1 MIPTHSAQYPRTSW
15 LTLGRTLATSTWALA
30 LLSVASLNPLPVLA
44 DENPSIRFDHVIDR
58 VDRLEFYRMDD
69 FGPPGSAC
77 HECSTTQHVNCNA
90 SCYAEIPSLSLICS
104 QRIRGISIGPFDRA
118 ERGRIL
124 DELFR
129 TDAIKISTDLGEES
143 LDAPSISS
151 ESGDQDEDYAIDI
164 KGLEG
169 FKNSLIRA
177 SSSDKEEFTVQVGTE
192 DFIVPLTPKIRD
204 GLHRFI
210 RQCPD

>member
-1 MIPTHSAQYPRTSW
+1 MISTHSALHPNIPW
-15 LTLGRTLATSTWALA
+15 LALDRRFASSLTLA
-30 LLSVASLNPLPVLA
+30 LLSIASLNPRPLLA
-44 DENPSIRFDHVIDR
+44 EENPSIRFDHAIDHF
-58 VDRLEFYRMDD
+58 DRLEFYRMDD

-77 HECSTTQHVNCNA
+77 HECSTPQHVNCNT

-118 ERGRIL
+118 ERGLIL
-124 DELFR
+124 NELFKS
-129 TDAIKISTDLGEES
+129 DAITISTDLGEES

-151 ESGDQDEDYAIDI
+151 ESGNQDEDYAIDI

-177 SSSDKEEFTVQVGTE
+177 SSSDKEEFTIRVGTE
-192 DFIVPLTPKIRD
+192 DFIVPLNPKIRD
-204 GLHRFI
+204 SLQRFI
-210 RQCPD
+210 KQCPD